1 MRIVEPGMAAA
12 ARRVPLE
19 KPPSDAV
26 MARMKRQQ
34 AIERQRIGSKI
45 KMARTEAGLSL
56 RQMQVRSDVSA
67 NHLSELERGLRA
79 ATVDVLVQIAF
90 SLNTTLAALV
100 SE

>member
-1 MRIVEPGMAAA
+1 MGTSETGMA

-19 KPPSDAV
+19 KPPTDAAV
-26 MARMKRQQ
+26 ARMKRQQ
-34 AIERQRIGSKI
+34 VLERQRIGAKI
-45 KMARTEAGLSL
+45 KQARTEAGLTL

-79 ATVDVLVQIAF
+79 ATVDVLVQIACA
-90 SLNTTLAALV
+90 LNTTIAALV

>member
-1 MRIVEPGMAAA
+1 MRIVESGMAAA
-12 ARRVPLE
+12 ARRLPLE
-19 KPPSDAV
+19 KPPSDAI

-34 AIERQRIGSKI
+34 AIERQRIGAKI

-56 RQMQVRSDVSA
+56 RQLQVRSDVSA

-90 SLNTTLAALV
+90 SLNMTLATLV